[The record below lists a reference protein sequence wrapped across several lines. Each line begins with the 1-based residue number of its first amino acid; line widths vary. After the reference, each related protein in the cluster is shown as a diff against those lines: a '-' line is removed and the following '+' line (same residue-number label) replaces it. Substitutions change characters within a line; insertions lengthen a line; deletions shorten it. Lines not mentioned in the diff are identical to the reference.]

1 MAEILIPVVALAG
14 AAVLSSMDKKKQFN
28 NNINSYNS
36 FIRQN
41 KPEDTIDVNSV
52 DQNSSLNSS
61 KFEGFTNVEDSQE
74 HTQTQT
80 QMQSQTQTQTSDINQ
95 QTFISLTGEKMNQR
109 QLIHNNMQHYCKDK
123 NIGRYDTDG
132 NPAILDNLN
141 GTGSQQFKKNET
153 APLFKP
159 EENMSWNNGTP
170 NNTDF
175 FQSRMNAPT
184 TMNNVTLWDQQH
196 VAPGLNLGY
205 TTDGTG
211 GFNSGLN
218 GRDLHLPR
226 TVNELR
232 VDNNQRQ
239 TFEFAGLEG
248 PAQSD
253 VKNPGF
259 LGRVEKKL
267 PDPTFAVGPDRWFT
281 TTGAQIRPT
290 NRSEIQI
297 SEENRGLND
306 TNYFGPRNN
315 PQVEA
320 SYTERNFE
328 DSNRQQLGSLPI
340 SNVNAG
346 DRFAPAKNNFGVDGF
361 KAMANN
367 RCTTQH
373 TLPIGGVSG
382 VVNSIMAPIND
393 MLRPSRK
400 QNAVG
405 NIRIMGSINNKEG
418 QGPYVIDKNAR
429 TRTTIRDTTGSRIGL
444 NHLNVQQQNNDGY
457 LSTGITPTNTFYD
470 LNKVSYTGGSS
481 AQNSAMINTDV
492 KQLRVDNVNKSYV
505 SRPTVGNNTQFLGSI
520 NAETH
525 RNEEN
530 RNNNRMWVPSN
541 MPRTIPSTEM
551 IGNVQPQCF
560 THSEKPNDRIDD
572 SLLTAF
578 KNNPYTQSLN
588 SVVPMY

>member
-28 NNINSYNS
+28 HNINSYNS

-41 KPEDTIDVNSV
+41 KPEDTIDANSV

-61 KFEGFTNVEDSQE
+61 KFEGFTNVEQE
-74 HTQTQT
+74 TQI
-80 QMQSQTQTQTSDINQ
+80 QSQRQTETQNCDINQ
-95 QTFISLTGEKMNQR
+95 QTFTCLTGETINQDECR
-109 QLIHNNMQHYCKDK
+109 HNNMQHFYKPKHMGTGLNRGD
-123 NIGRYDTDG
+123 NDS
-132 NPAILDNLN
+132 ILDNMI
-141 GTGSQQFKKNET
+141 GTGSQQFKKSEI
-153 APLFKP
+153 APPFRP

-175 FQSRMNAPT
+175 FQSRMNVPNS
-184 TMNNVTLWDQQH
+184 MNNVTLWDQQH

-248 PAQSD
+248 PAQSG

-259 LGRVEKKL
+259 LGRLEKKL
-267 PDPTFAVGPDRWFT
+267 PDPTFTVGPDRWFT

-315 PQVEA
+315 PQVES

-328 DSNRQQLGSLPI
+328 ESNRQQLGSLPI

-346 DRFAPAKNNFGVDGF
+346 DRFAPDKNNFGVDGF

-373 TLPIGGVSG
+373 PLPLGGVSG

-393 MLRPSRK
+393 ILRPSRK

-418 QGPYVIDKNAR
+418 QGGYVIDKNAR
-429 TRTTIRDTTGSRIGL
+429 TRTTIRDMTGNRIGL

-457 LSTGITPTNTFYD
+457 LSTSITPTNTFYD

-481 AQNSAMINTDV
+481 AQNPAMINTDV

-505 SRPTVGNNTQFLGSI
+505 SRPAVGNNTQFLGSI

-541 MPRTIPSTEM
+541 MPRNIPSTEI

-560 THSEKPNDRIDD
+560 TQSEKPNDRIDD

-588 SVVPMY
+588 SVVPMYQR